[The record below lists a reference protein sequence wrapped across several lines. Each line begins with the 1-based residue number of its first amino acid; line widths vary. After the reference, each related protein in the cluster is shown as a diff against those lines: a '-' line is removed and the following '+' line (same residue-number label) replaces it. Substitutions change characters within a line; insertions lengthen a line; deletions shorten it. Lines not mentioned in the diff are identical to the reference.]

1 MPLSVVKSLKLS
13 NANKLITDHINM
25 NPIRHKFDELKY
37 IIRENIDIF
46 VISEIKLDII
56 FPSTQ
61 FCINGYSKP
70 FRLDRDKSGGG
81 IIILIRNDIP
91 CKLLK
96 TDNNCNL
103 EGLFVE
109 INLRKRKWLLFG
121 GYNPHKSQSDIFF
134 KTIGNHLDRFI
145 SIYDDID

>member
-1 MPLSVVKSLKLS
+1 MSVFSEPYSLTHL
-13 NANKLITDHINM
+13 L
-25 NPIRHKFDELKY
+25 Y
-37 IIRENIDIF
+37 
-46 VISEIKLDII
+46 
-56 FPSTQ
+56 
-61 FCINGYSKP
+61 
-70 FRLDRDKSGGG
+70 DKIEAVCLG

-96 TDNNCNL
+96 IDSNCNL

-109 INLRKRKWLLFG
+109 IKLGKRKWPLSG

-145 SIYDDID
+145 SIYDNILLIEDFNCEPHEDNITDFCNIYNVRDIIKSPTCFKSTTNPSCIDLI